1 MKFAPFSRLLRYEFR
16 RFKGL
21 SALALV
27 FILLIPILYGGIYLA
42 ANWDLYNHTDRLKI
56 AVVNLDKGA
65 EYKGE
70 KVDGGT
76 MFEDALRSQDNFDWQ
91 FLGTDAHG
99 AHDGLSEGTYYM
111 VMTIPANFSE
121 RLTSAGAFTP
131 ERAQISLERDDAN
144 GFIAGILTSQI
155 DNALTATLDSSISQ
169 TYFTALFTNLEDI
182 RAGMDTASEGSRSLH
197 DHLDEVREGVS
208 QLDTAV
214 KGIDISG
221 VQSAM
226 GSVPDA
232 FSSFDSAVTGFNSAA
247 SDIESGATQ
256 IAGAGQTMKTSATDI
271 ATHLQTASSYL
282 KEDVPA
288 LGGQLQQIGID
299 VNNLAGAGQNSPIGQ
314 SVVGVKTA
322 QASAAALAQSHP
334 ELANDPA
341 FQSLTAALATAD
353 TNTGAVSTGV
363 GNIANTLQSI
373 DLQTSAT
380 KLQGALEGIGQA
392 DSNLAG
398 AGNDL
403 VSGLTSIQ
411 KGGQTSKDVLSGV
424 NQNVESLRSTTAGL
438 SAQGGQL
445 NSGIQRLSQALDQL
459 DEAMPQLVQ
468 GADDLSTGLTEGA
481 EQIPALSETERENM
495 SAVMSSPIDVHQVVD
510 NPAKYY
516 GRGLA
521 PMFFSL
527 GLWIATISTFL
538 VVRTISGR
546 ALTGRARPGR
556 IATFG
561 FGPVA
566 AIGLAGALIMGLVLW
581 PVLGINP
588 VHPWLYV
595 LLLLVTAISFMALAY
610 VVRLGLG
617 AIQTA
622 IFLVALI
629 LQLPAC
635 GGTFPIAMLNPFW
648 QALAVISPMRYSVDA
663 FRVAISG
670 GNMAVYWGSLA
681 VLALIAV
688 LSIVGVVL
696 LIRRRQLFRMR
707 DLHPPLVTGSSTGDN
722 AFMVRP
728 R

>member
-1 MKFAPFSRLLRYEFR
+1 MKFAPFTRLLRYEFR

-70 KVDGGT
+70 DVDGGE
-76 MFEDALRSQDNFDWQ
+76 MFEDALRSQKNFDWQ
-91 FLGTDAHG
+91 FLGTDSQA
-99 AHDGLSEGTYYM
+99 AHDGLSDGTYYM
-111 VMTIPANFSE
+111 VMTIPENFSE
-121 RLTSAGAFTP
+121 LLTSAGSLTP
-131 ERAQISLERDDAN
+131 ARAQISLERDDAN

-182 RAGMDTASEGSRSLH
+182 RSGMDKASDGSKSLH
-197 DHLDEVREGVS
+197 DHLGEVRDGVS
-208 QLDTAV
+208 ELDAAV
-214 KGIDISG
+214 NRIDISNLDN
-221 VQSAM
+221 AM
-226 GSVPDA
+226 NSVPGA
-232 FSSFDSAVTGFNSAA
+232 FSTFGGAMTQFKSSAA
-247 SDIESGATQ
+247 DIESGATQ

-271 ATHLQTASSYL
+271 ATQLQIASSYL
-282 KEDVPA
+282 KEDVPT
-288 LGGQLQQIGID
+288 LGAQLQQVGTN
-299 VNNLAGAGQNSPIGQ
+299 VNNLAGAGVK
-314 SVVGVKTA
+314 SVAGVKTA
-322 QASAAALAQSHP
+322 QASAQALLQSHP
-334 ELANDPA
+334 ELASDPA

-353 TNTGAVSTGV
+353 TNTTTVSTEV
-363 GNIANTLQSI
+363 ANIAATLQSI
-373 DLQTSAT
+373 DLQTGAK
-380 KLQGALEGIGQA
+380 KLQGALEAIGQS
-392 DSNLAG
+392 DKNLAG

-411 KGGQTSKDVLSGV
+411 KGGQTSKELLADVNANVQSLQATTSG
-424 NQNVESLRSTTAGL
+424 LA
-438 SAQGGQL
+438 AQGTQL
-445 NSGIQRLSQALDQL
+445 KTGLGRLSDALGQL

-481 EQIPALSETERENM
+481 EQIPALSEQEREDM
-495 SAVMSSPIDVHQVVD
+495 SAVMSSPVDVRQVVD

-566 AIGLAGALIMGLVLW
+566 AIGLVGALIMGLVLW
-581 PVLGINP
+581 PTLGINP
-588 VHPWLYV
+588 VHPWLYI

-635 GGTFPIAMLNPFW
+635 GGTFPIAMLDPFW
-648 QALAVISPMRYSVDA
+648 QALGVISPMRYSVDA

-681 VLALIAV
+681 VLVGIAV
-688 LSIVGVVL
+688 LSMVGVL
-696 LIRRRQLFRMR
+696 ILIRRRQLFRMR